1 MADDAIVFALANPT
15 PEVDPLDAARY
26 ARIVATGR
34 SDYANQINNV
44 LAFPGLFRGLLDAK
58 VSQIT
63 TEVLR
68 VAAVA
73 IASVISDDELSP
85 SYIIPGVFDDR
96 VPVAVSKAVRQAVR
110 DLPTVD
116 IPNQEHLGTR

>member
-1 MADDAIVFALANPT
+1 
-15 PEVDPLDAARY
+15 
-26 ARIVATGR
+26 
-34 SDYANQINNV
+34 
-44 LAFPGLFRGLLDAK
+44 PGLFRGVLDAK

-96 VPVAVSKAVRQAVR
+96 VPVAVSKAGRQAVR
-110 DLPTVD
+110 DLPTVE
-116 IPNQEHLGTR
+116 ITNQEHLGTP